1 MSNQPN
7 TNKEELLKSI
17 KTALRGTS
25 ILFYWSILWLPVLIV
40 SLVLTGVFA
49 SIGGTWGEEVGG
61 NFVSAVFIGILVID
75 VFISVYAPNLI
86 RRGLKGIGVYYN
98 NQTLISGATHQ
109 FILWILMI
117 IIAPIILIP
126 LGIEMSDISKTLYD
140 LTGIKDFDV
149 AKERWRWAAYLA
161 IILVGGLIALFALH
175 STRKGFKEMINQVS
189 Q

>member
-25 ILFYWSILWLPVLIV
+25 ILLDWIIFAIFIPIIIVAIAGAFAGVGGSWS
-40 SLVLTGVFA
+40 
-49 SIGGTWGEEVGG
+49 EVGSI
-61 NFVSAVFIGILVID
+61 FAVVGYIGFLVGDIFIIVYTANLV
-75 VFISVYAPNLI
+75 
-86 RRGLKGIGVYYN
+86 RRGLKGIGLYYN

-126 LGIEMSDISKTLYD
+126 LGIKMGDISKTLYD

-175 STRKGFKEMINQVS
+175 STREGFKEMINQMA